1 MQIALL
7 WSLHSAFPS
16 LQDKITAFQKF
27 ATMYINYVLIF
38 RKLEECY
45 DQVVHPQKRRL
56 IRHILDG
63 TMGRWVHCEGVV
75 GVKRRWVHS
84 RAHDDVKNVVIMRS
98 WCTVRG
104 VSGRMVH
111 CEGEV
116 DAG

>member
-7 WSLHSAFPS
+7 CRPHSTVPS

-63 TMGRWVHCEGVV
+63 TMGRLVQCEGVV
-75 GVKRRWVHS
+75 GVR
-84 RAHDDVKNVVIMRS
+84 
-98 WCTVRG
+98 
-104 VSGRMVH
+104 
-111 CEGEV
+111 EV
-116 DAG
+116 GAV